1 MPPTSPCAP
10 DAARLSV
17 QGNLYAT
24 AAYTAAQQGDR
35 HTTHALP
42 WE

>member
-1 MPPTSPCAP
+1 MKTC
-10 DAARLSV
+10 RTVFRVLSGCG
-17 QGNLYAT
+17 GNLYAT